1 MDSYIDLREVKAEDL
16 KQIDID
22 MVNINLEP
30 PIEEPARQYYYMA
43 KCRRYVKAESERLGR
58 NLFAY
63 TQTFG
68 WSGAVSKKD
77 SEKMQK
83 ESG

>member
-16 KQIDID
+16 KQIDMD
-22 MVNINLEP
+22 MVNIKLEP

-58 NLFAY
+58 PLFCV

-68 WSGAVSKKD
+68 
-77 SEKMQK
+77 
-83 ESG
+83 